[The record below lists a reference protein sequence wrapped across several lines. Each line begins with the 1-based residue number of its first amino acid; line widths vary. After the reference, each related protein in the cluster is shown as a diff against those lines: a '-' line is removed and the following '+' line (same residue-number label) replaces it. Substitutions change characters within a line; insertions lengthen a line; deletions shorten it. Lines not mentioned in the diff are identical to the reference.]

1 MKIYKLFLIIFV
13 FTILVGC
20 ENSSKNENQPTN
32 VETTINQEAIENNTE
47 QNTQNSSE
55 IVSEQITTQAKEE
68 IQNPVEG
75 GELVLSMRMPKTLNP
90 LVNEDI
96 TVDNILKLIFEPL
109 FTIDSETLKP
119 IPNIASDYSIEEGG
133 KTVSITIRDDIYW
146 HDGKQL
152 TAKDVIFSL
161 DTIRATE
168 NSLYKSALNNVASYS
183 NKGNKVII
191 NYTEPYSFFMY
202 TLCFPIIPS
211 HYYKNNLEIENS
223 KSLKPIGNGS
233 FKYSSYRLANEL
245 ILEKTKSFKGTPYIN
260 TIKVIIT
267 SDKQTDLYAFEKNII
282 NSLTIDFS
290 NWGNLNY
297 KREKISTGINS
308 NNFEY
313 LGFNFDKDIFKNV
326 ELRKAIAYSIP
337 KDEIIKNIYLN
348 NGEKALAPINPKSFL
363 AYKELEM
370 YDYNLAKSI
379 EALGKANLTKEMTT
393 LNLLVNKENKER
405 TETAELIQKR
415 LSQLGLNI
423 NIVKKPF
430 EEYKKDLETGNFDM
444 FLAGIDFGTIP
455 NLQSFL
461 MSSGTGEGGIN
472 YQNFKDSRM
481 DLLVSNLYNATSEE
495 VFLKAAK
502 DMQQYFAEQLPV
514 VGILFKDQI
523 LLTDYTVK
531 GDKKPNIYNQYNNI
545 EKWYIE
551 QEVVN

>member
-1 MKIYKLFLIIFV
+1 MRTFIF
-13 FTILVGC
+13 
-20 ENSSKNENQPTN
+20 PD
-32 VETTINQEAIENNTE
+32 NTHR
-47 QNTQNSSE
+47 S
-55 IVSEQITTQAKEE
+55 IH
-68 IQNPVEG
+68 
-75 GELVLSMRMPKTLNP
+75 LS
-90 LVNEDI
+90 V
-96 TVDNILKLIFEPL
+96 
-109 FTIDSETLKP
+109 
-119 IPNIASDYSIEEGG
+119 
-133 KTVSITIRDDIYW
+133 
-146 HDGKQL
+146 
-152 TAKDVIFSL
+152 
-161 DTIRATE
+161 
-168 NSLYKSALNNVASYS
+168 
-183 NKGNKVII
+183 
-191 NYTEPYSFFMY
+191 
-202 TLCFPIIPS
+202 
-211 HYYKNNLEIENS
+211 
-223 KSLKPIGNGS
+223 
-233 FKYSSYRLANEL
+233 

-337 KDEIIKNIYLN
+337 KDDIIKNIYLN

-551 QEVVN
+551 QEVGN